1 VYHETERRRAHDV
14 PLFVAGRDRPVA
26 TVAGEALKKF
36 IRPEH
41 FLRKPAAIAF
51 DEGVLREAARLG
63 AVRVEV
69 LCSDGRTFR
78 CTLDDYRTHGWTL
91 DRGYGRQWALPLER
105 WSIDGAPSAMQGRE
119 ARDEAKR
126 SQLSLFDAVAA

>member
-1 VYHETERRRAHDV
+1 LY
-14 PLFVAGRDRPVA
+14 VAGRDKPVA

-69 LCSDGRTFR
+69 LCSDGRTFT
-78 CTLDDYRTHGWTL
+78 CSMADYRTHGWTL
-91 DRGYGRQWALPLER
+91 DRGFGKQWALALEH
-105 WSIDGAPSAMQGRE
+105 WSINGAPSVMQARE
-119 ARDEAKR
+119 ALDEAKR